1 LYLAKISGENVVL
14 PKPYTRDEKFLA
26 KAAGYDVET
35 PNPYTRMEYFL
46 EKLSENKKPEPIEF
60 HVFDGDKLIIR
71 GALSTLSLDN
81 GLYLDCSPN
90 AEWNYPVL
98 ENGVLTITQAY
109 SASPNGNTLEVG

>member
-1 LYLAKISGENVVL
+1 MVVNAI
-14 PKPYTRDEKFLA
+14 YHGSTRIQAVYRGSQLIFQ
-26 KAAGYDVET
+26 GVE
-35 PNPYTRMEYFL
+35 PF
-46 EKLSENKKPEPIEF
+46 EF
-60 HVFDGDKLIIR
+60 HLLEDGKLIIV

-81 GLYLDCSPN
+81 GLYMDCSPN